1 MGETFYSNKNIMA
14 DFRQMSKTDFL
25 KKHKY
30 EVCEEDYDETA
41 RMDKDIRAGRT
52 MENAIELA
60 KLFAELNTISLL
72 DWDDYCSTEVNDYIA
87 HLAKDFEDEF
97 DDEYLVDHP
106 YSELIYEWGREKLL
120 EAYGK
125 KEWLVKIAYSW
136 GDEESDNRF
145 RTREEAW
152 EFALDAFKTEV
163 NETINLHPDDCLMY
177 CKTDKE
183 KGEIILMYPDN
194 TQCKYTVCKE

>member
-1 MGETFYSNKNIMA
+1 MGETFYFNKNIMA
-14 DFRQMSKTDFL
+14 DFRQMSKADFL

-41 RMDKDIRAGRT
+41 RMDTVIRTGRQ

-60 KLFAELNTISLL
+60 KMFAEFDMGNLL
-72 DWDDYCSTEVNDYIA
+72 DLDDCCSTETNTYIA
-87 HLAKDFEDEF
+87 SLAKQFEDEF
-97 DDEYLVDHP
+97 DDEYLIDHP
-106 YSELIYEWGREKLL
+106 YEELIRSWGMEKLL